1 MYLTVID
8 VINDRIKHSQQRK
21 SVKVLFPCNYALRNS
36 LPFALKYYRPVDVV
50 ARQADHSYS
59 TGRTGVVISKDSLE
73 IISDGIRL
81 RVFFTMPIFL

>member
-8 VINDRIKHSQQRK
+8 VINDRIKHSQRRK
-21 SVKVLFPCNYALRNS
+21 SVFFSCNYALRNS

-59 TGRTGVVISKDSLE
+59 TGRIGVVI
-73 IISDGIRL
+73 
-81 RVFFTMPIFL
+81 